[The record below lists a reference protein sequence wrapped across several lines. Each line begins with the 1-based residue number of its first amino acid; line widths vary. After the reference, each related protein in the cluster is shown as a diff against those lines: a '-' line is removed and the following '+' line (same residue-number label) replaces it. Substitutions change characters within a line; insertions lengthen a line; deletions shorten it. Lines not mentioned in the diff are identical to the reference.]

1 MNVFFFFCRIMIDT
15 WVLRELTFH
24 IPVFTPRNWNIF
36 RCTHKKWYPS
46 GPLSFGVSPFEQE
59 KKLHPVS
66 QLYEVI
72 AMTNTNTQF
81 GISCLTAVVSPVQSK
96 NMDLFFRQRI
106 ALGQFVLTCLPFY
119 LVLVEV
125 VTDELVQVR
134 LLVICL
140 VIYRI
145 ELQHPV
151 IPVSL
156 QRAFADA
163 QQQA

>member
-1 MNVFFFFCRIMIDT
+1 
-15 WVLRELTFH
+15 
-24 IPVFTPRNWNIF
+24 
-36 RCTHKKWYPS
+36 
-46 GPLSFGVSPFEQE
+46 
-59 KKLHPVS
+59 
-66 QLYEVI
+66 
-72 AMTNTNTQF
+72 MTNTNTQF

-106 ALGQFVLTCLPFY
+106 ALGQLVLTCLPFY

-125 VTDELVQVR
+125 VADELVQVR

-163 QQQA
+163 QQQTYFLIVVQTLSVQVVQVFFPRFRLVQLPGDAVQLTHDTFHPCFKFRFIY

>member
-1 MNVFFFFCRIMIDT
+1 
-15 WVLRELTFH
+15 
-24 IPVFTPRNWNIF
+24 
-36 RCTHKKWYPS
+36 
-46 GPLSFGVSPFEQE
+46 
-59 KKLHPVS
+59 
-66 QLYEVI
+66 
-72 AMTNTNTQF
+72 MTNTNTQF

-125 VTDELVQVR
+125 VADELVQVR

-163 QQQA
+163 QQQAYFLIVVQTLSVQVVQVLFLVSALSSFREMRYSSPMIRSIHASNSVLSTNIRFPP

>member
-1 MNVFFFFCRIMIDT
+1 M
-15 WVLRELTFH
+15 
-24 IPVFTPRNWNIF
+24 
-36 RCTHKKWYPS
+36 
-46 GPLSFGVSPFEQE
+46 
-59 KKLHPVS
+59 
-66 QLYEVI
+66 
-72 AMTNTNTQF
+72 QF

-106 ALGQFVLTCLPFY
+106 ALGQLVLTCLPFY

-125 VTDELVQVR
+125 VADELVQIR
-134 LLVICL
+134 LLVIRL

-163 QQQA
+163 QQQAYFLIVVQTLSVQVVQVLFLVSALSSFREMRYNSPMIRSIHASNSVLSTNIRFPPQKFPIT